1 MAVKRLFVVALL
13 VALSACVAF
22 VPRASAGDFADGPC
36 FDSNGPDTATCP
48 AGTTGSQYSVTI
60 LPKEGAGC
68 GAASPQE
75 WTVSS
80 GAIPPGLT
88 FSSNGTAGAVISGI
102 PTQAGN
108 FTFYITV
115 HNPYKEDPPGTIVC
129 NGDFSDKK
137 FTIPIIPGLPKLTLG
152 PESTAKG
159 TTGTPYSLQMIAS
172 VPDAKTWSI
181 TSGTLPPGLAI
192 NASSGLISGT
202 PTTAGTYDFTV
213 FAKVNADSRSD
224 TKALEIVVRDPL
236 RITGTEPFTT
246 TRHAV
251 SEVGA
256 PFEATLGASGGF
268 GTYTWSLSSG
278 ELPPGLDLADG
289 SISGTPTA
297 AGSYAFTATV
307 TDAEG
312 RTANYPARVSVA
324 ERIAIT
330 TVLFRPAKVGKL
342 FGAKLKTLGG
352 VKPTAWRITLG
363 PLPRGV
369 RFDRTTGIL
378 AGIPKKAGR
387 YRVTF
392 EVTDSLGIVA
402 TKRLRLTVI
411 PVAVVRKKR

>member
-13 VALSACVAF
+13 AALSACVAF

-68 GAASPQE
+68 GQASPQV

-88 FSSNGTAGAVISGI
+88 LSSNGTAGAVISGI

-115 HNPYKEDPPGTIVC
+115 HNPYKEDPPGTIIC
-129 NGDFSDKK
+129 NGDSSDKK
-137 FTIPIIPGLPKLTLG
+137 FTIPINPGVPKLTLG
-152 PESTAKG
+152 PESTTTG
-159 TTGTPYSLQMIAS
+159 TTGAPYSLQMTAS

-181 TSGTLPPGLAI
+181 NSGTLPPGLAI
-192 NASSGLISGT
+192 NASTGLISGT

-213 FAKVNADSRSD
+213 LAKVNADSRSD

-236 RITGTEPFTT
+236 RVTGTDPFSTARRAST
-246 TRHAV
+246 
-251 SEVGA
+251 EVGVS
-256 PFEATLGASGGF
+256 FDATLDATGGF
-268 GTYTWSLSSG
+268 GTYTWSLASG
-278 ELPPGLDLADG
+278 QLPRGLSLEDG
-289 SISGTPTA
+289 SISGTPRTA
-297 AGSYAFTATV
+297 GTYAFIARV
-307 TDAEG
+307 ADAEG
-312 RTANYPARVSVA
+312 RTASYPARIVVA
-324 ERIAIT
+324 EKLTVAT
-330 TVLFRPAKVGKL
+330 TIFRPAKVGKL
-342 FGAKLKTLGG
+342 FGAKLKTFGG
-352 VKPTAWRITLG
+352 VAPDTWRITLG

-369 RFDRTTGIL
+369 RFDRTTGTL
-378 AGIPKKAGR
+378 AGIPKKAGT

-402 TKRLRLTVI
+402 KKTLKLIVI
-411 PVAVVRKKR
+411 PAVRT